1 MSIHP
6 PSPAHN
12 SSRTTVRRARYTESL
27 LNRAYTDALPI
38 LRAAIADEDALA
50 MGLLGTLYM
59 LGHGVDKD
67 EQEAYLWFRQGAV
80 RGDVPSQTALGL
92 SLAGGRGTSINL
104 SEAVFWLIHAG
115 HAGSSVAIEMLDWL
129 IMRHPSLD
137 GKLDTAAQITS
148 LIERH
153 RAVMPRT
160 SFGSHDGGVD

>member
-80 RGDVPSQTALGL
+80 RGDVPSIIGWQIGHCGPDHIINRAPQ
-92 SLAGGRGTSINL
+92 GGY
-104 SEAVFWLIHAG
+104 
-115 HAGSSVAIEMLDWL
+115 
-129 IMRHPSLD
+129 
-137 GKLDTAAQITS
+137 AAHELRQS
-148 LIERH
+148 
-153 RAVMPRT
+153 
-160 SFGSHDGGVD
+160 